1 MAIPHLQYS
10 DLMFRRPSFDFLYSR
25 QHLFLKIMNYSF
37 LASDRYVLFSCW
49 DHLEGRRELALQVLL
64 AGTVPSFVSLLIY
77 LECEFKGLFYEL
89 SVRC

>member
-1 MAIPHLQYS
+1 MRYS

-37 LASDRYVLFSCW
+37 LASDRYVLFSCR
-49 DHLEGRRELALQVLL
+49 DRLEGRRKLALQVLL

-77 LECEFKGLFYEL
+77 LECELKELFYEL